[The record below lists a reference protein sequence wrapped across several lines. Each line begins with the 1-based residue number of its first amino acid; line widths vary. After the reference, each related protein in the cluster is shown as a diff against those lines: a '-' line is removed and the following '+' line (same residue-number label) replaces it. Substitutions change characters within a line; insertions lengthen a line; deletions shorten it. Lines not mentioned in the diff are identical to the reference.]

1 MIEYRKPTFSDVE
14 GIYELVMDYASE
26 GQMLARSRNV
36 LYETLR
42 EMIIAVKDD
51 KVIGVGALHILWAE
65 LAEVRSVAVAKDKR
79 RLGIGKNIVE
89 KLMAEGRILGVK
101 KFFTLTYQP
110 EFFSSLDFKII
121 TKNELPHK
129 VWKECID
136 CPKFPDCD
144 EIPMLHDESE
154 NKGNV
159 DKISW
164 ELTE

>member
-1 MIEYRKPTFSDVE
+1 MTEYRKPTFADVE
-14 GIYELVMDYASE
+14 GIYELVMSYANE
-26 GQMLARSRNV
+26 GMMLARSRNV

-42 EMIIAVKDD
+42 EMIIAVEGKE
-51 KVIGVGALHILWAE
+51 VIGVGALHVLWSE
-65 LAEVRSVAVAKDKR
+65 LAEVRSVAVAKDSR
-79 RLGIGKNIVE
+79 RMGIGKKIVS
-89 KLMAEGRILGVK
+89 KLMEEGRSFGVK

-144 EIPMLHDESE
+144 EIAMVHDESDNSGKNDE
-154 NKGNV
+154 
-159 DKISW
+159 ILW
-164 ELTE
+164 E

>member
-1 MIEYRKPTFSDVE
+1 MIEYRKPKFADVE
-14 GIYELVMDYASE
+14 GVYELVMDYANE

-42 EMIIAVKDD
+42 EMIIAVEDG

-65 LAEVRSVAVAKDKR
+65 LAEVRSVAVAREKR
-79 RLGIGKNIVE
+79 RLGIGKEIVE
-89 KLMAEGRILGVK
+89 KLMEEGRSFGVK

-110 EFFSSLDFKII
+110 EFFSSLDFTII

-144 EIPMLHDESE
+144 EIPMLHDES
-154 NKGNV
+154 KGGKNTE
-159 DKISW
+159 ILW
-164 ELTE
+164 E

>member
-1 MIEYRKPTFSDVE
+1 MIEYRKPKFSDVE
-14 GIYELVMDYASE
+14 GIYELVMDYASD

-42 EMIIAVKDD
+42 EMIIAVENG
-51 KVIGVGALHILWAE
+51 KVVGVGALHILWAE
-65 LAEVRSVAVAKDKR
+65 LAEVRSVAVHRDMKR
-79 RLGIGKNIVE
+79 KGIGRNIVLR
-89 KLMAEGRILGVK
+89 LMEEGRAFGVK

-110 EFFSSLDFKII
+110 DFFKSLEFNII

-144 EIPMLHDESE
+144 EIAMEHDETVGSGKTAE
-154 NKGNV
+154 
-159 DKISW
+159 IAW
-164 ELTE
+164 EV

>member
-1 MIEYRKPTFSDVE
+1 MIKYRKPTFSDIE
-14 GIYELVMDYASE
+14 GIYELVMDYANE

-42 EMIIAVKDD
+42 EMIIAVEND

-65 LAEVRSVAVAKDKR
+65 LAEVRSVAVAKNRKR
-79 RLGIGKNIVE
+79 QGIGKEIVSR
-89 KLMAEGRILGVK
+89 LMEEGRSLGVK

-110 EFFSSLDFKII
+110 EFFKSLNFNII

-144 EIPMLHDESE
+144 EIAMKHDETTE
-154 NKGNV
+154 NEPV
-159 DKISW
+159 TETLW
-164 ELTE
+164 EQV

>member
-14 GIYELVMDYASE
+14 GIYELVMNYANE
-26 GQMLARSRNV
+26 GLMLARSRNV

-42 EMIIAVKDD
+42 EMIIAVDEE
-51 KVIGVGALHILWAE
+51 KVIGVGALHVLWAE
-65 LAEVRSVAVAKDKR
+65 LAEVRSVAVAREYR
-79 RLGIGKNIVE
+79 RGGIGKELVS
-89 KLMAEGRILGVK
+89 KLMEEGRAFGVK

-110 EFFSSLDFKII
+110 EFFSSLDFKKI

-144 EIPMLHDESE
+144 EIAMVQDES
-154 NKGNV
+154 GNL
-159 DKISW
+159 KNNEEILW
-164 ELTE
+164 EKD

>member
-1 MIEYRKPTFSDVE
+1 MIEYRKPKFSDVE
-14 GIYELVMDYASE
+14 GIYELVMDYAND

-42 EMIIAVKDD
+42 EMTIAVENGE
-51 KVIGVGALHILWAE
+51 VIGVGALHILWAE
-65 LAEVRSVAVAKDKR
+65 LAEVRSVAVRRDMKR
-79 RLGIGKNIVE
+79 KGIGRNIVLR
-89 KLMAEGRILGVK
+89 LMEEGREFGVK

-110 EFFSSLDFKII
+110 EFFKSLDFNII

-144 EIPMLHDESE
+144 EIAMEHDE
-154 NKGNV
+154 KATL
-159 DKISW
+159 DKTAEIAW
-164 ELTE
+164 EV

>member
-1 MIEYRKPTFSDVE
+1 MEYRKPKFSDVE
-14 GIYELVMDYASE
+14 GVYELVMDYANE

-42 EMIIAVKDD
+42 EMIIAVEDG

-65 LAEVRSVAVAKDKR
+65 LAEVRSVAVAREKR
-79 RLGIGKNIVE
+79 RLGIGKEIVE
-89 KLMAEGRILGVK
+89 KLMEEGRAFGVK

-110 EFFSSLDFKII
+110 KFFSSLDFTII

-144 EIPMLHDESE
+144 EIPMLHDES
-154 NKGNV
+154 KG
-159 DKISW
+159 DKNTEILW
-164 ELTE
+164 E